1 MINDISDKNL
11 VLDDPHHISEHFN
24 NQFCIIA
31 KKIEKEI
38 PQSKKSLQITSNN
51 HWKTL
56 FHKSNNS

>member
-24 NQFCIIA
+24 NQFCNVA

-38 PQSKKSLQITSNN
+38 PQSKKVFTDYLKQSLENTFS
-51 HWKTL
+51 
-56 FHKSNNS
+56 